1 MEDASPLRV
10 RERHLDEAAR
20 ELEWSPAMTVHLR
33 AGDSVWRG
41 ALAQRCDSELAEAA
55 RRLAHLVADL
65 RADAEMCR
73 HRAAAGVPGW

>member
-1 MEDASPLRV
+1 
-10 RERHLDEAAR
+10 
-20 ELEWSPAMTVHLR
+20 MTVHLR

-41 ALAQRCDSELAEAA
+41 ALAQRCDSELADAA

-73 HRAAAGVPGW
+73 HCAAVGLPGW